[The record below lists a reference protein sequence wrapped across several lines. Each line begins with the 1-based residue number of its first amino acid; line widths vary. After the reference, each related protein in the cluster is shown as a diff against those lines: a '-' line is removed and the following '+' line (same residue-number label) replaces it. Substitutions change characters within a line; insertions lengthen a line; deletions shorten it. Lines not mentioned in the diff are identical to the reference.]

1 MIKEERF
8 KSILAILVVP
18 VLILAIVGFC
28 MARTRDEEVKTGR
41 IVGAEE
47 GGTNMGTTLA
57 ERGYVLYQ
65 PLHPGIKA
73 LYEQEILK
81 SVQGGGS
88 DEETS
93 DFQEDMSLIPFDQ
106 IESGNYLEQNPLTV
120 QESSVNRECLMKR
133 DLSFD
138 PKQGKFTSTE
148 EISRIE
154 AAGFEG
160 FGKQLDKAAKL
171 IQCSI
176 KYDNQGEEMIEIEP
190 VYYFCCQGVRFS
202 LRKQSDE
209 SFQIW
214 LHFNF
219 SSCYAPAKYQEF
231 VKDVAAG
238 GEYFLCASTVG
249 GEIETLTFCKDDTV
263 SLFSD
268 REYTDLSKMVDDRRI
283 VFMFRDGKLI
293 DYYMIV
299 QGGELVLDDSDK
311 NLIDKYAKGI
321 GKGYPDKVSMKFS
334 RYGVFRIYRPGM

>member
-1 MIKEERF
+1 M
-8 KSILAILVVP
+8 
-18 VLILAIVGFC
+18 
-28 MARTRDEEVKTGR
+28 GR
-41 IVGAEE
+41 E
-47 GGTNMGTTLA
+47 
-57 ERGYVLYQ
+57 
-65 PLHPGIKA
+65 
-73 LYEQEILK
+73 
-81 SVQGGGS
+81 
-88 DEETS
+88 
-93 DFQEDMSLIPFDQ
+93 
-106 IESGNYLEQNPLTV
+106 
-120 QESSVNRECLMKR
+120 
-133 DLSFD
+133 LSYD

-176 KYDNQGEEMIEIEP
+176 KYDNQREDMIEP

-202 LRKQSDE
+202 LRKQSNE
-209 SFQIW
+209 SFQIS

-231 VKDVAAG
+231 VKDVVAG

-263 SLFSD
+263 SLLSD

-293 DYYMIV
+293 DYYMTV

-321 GKGYPDKVSMKFS
+321 GKGYPDKVSMTFS
-334 RYGVFRIYRPGM
+334 RYGIFHIYCPGM

>member
-8 KSILAILVVP
+8 KSILAIFLVP

-28 MARTRDEEVKTGR
+28 RARDKEVMTGR
-41 IVGAEE
+41 VVGAESN
-47 GGTNMGTTLA
+47 GTNIGTTLA

-65 PLHPGIKA
+65 PMHPGIKA
-73 LYEQEILK
+73 LYEQGILE

-88 DEETS
+88 DEEAF
-93 DFQEDMSLIPFDQ
+93 DFQEDMSLLNFDQ
-106 IESGNYLEQNPLTV
+106 IESGDYLEQNPLTV
-120 QESSVNRECLMKR
+120 QESSVTLECFMGRE
-133 DLSFD
+133 LSYD

-176 KYDNQGEEMIEIEP
+176 KYDNQREDMIEP

-202 LRKQSDE
+202 LRKQSNE
-209 SFQIW
+209 SFQIS

-231 VKDVAAG
+231 VKDVVAG

-263 SLFSD
+263 SLLSD

-293 DYYMIV
+293 DYYMTV

-321 GKGYPDKVSMKFS
+321 GKGYPDKVSMTFS
-334 RYGVFRIYRPGM
+334 RYGIFHIYCPGM

>member
-8 KSILAILVVP
+8 KSILAIFLVP

-28 MARTRDEEVKTGR
+28 RARDKEVMTGR
-41 IVGAEE
+41 VVGAESN
-47 GGTNMGTTLA
+47 GTNIGTTLA

-65 PLHPGIKA
+65 PMHPGIKA
-73 LYEQEILK
+73 LYEQGILE

-88 DEETS
+88 DEEAF
-93 DFQEDMSLIPFDQ
+93 DFQEDMSLLNFDQ
-106 IESGNYLEQNPLTV
+106 IESGDYLEQNPLTV
-120 QESSVNRECLMKR
+120 QESSVTLECLMGR
-133 DLSFD
+133 ELSYD

-160 FGKQLDKAAKL
+160 FEKQLDKAAKL

-176 KYDNQGEEMIEIEP
+176 KYDNQREDMIEP

-202 LRKQSDE
+202 LRKQSNE
-209 SFQIW
+209 SFQIS

-231 VKDVAAG
+231 VKDVVAG

-263 SLFSD
+263 SLLSD
-268 REYTDLSKMVDDRRI
+268 REHTDLSKMVDDRRI

-293 DYYMIV
+293 DYYMTV

-321 GKGYPDKVSMKFS
+321 GKGYPDKVSMTFS
-334 RYGVFRIYRPGM
+334 RYGIFHIYCPGM

>member
-8 KSILAILVVP
+8 KSILAILLVP

-28 MARTRDEEVKTGR
+28 MARAGDKEVMTGR

-65 PLHPGIKA
+65 PMHPGIKA
-73 LYEQEILK
+73 LYEQEILE

-88 DEETS
+88 DEETFDS
-93 DFQEDMSLIPFDQ
+93 QEDMSLLNFDQ
-106 IESGNYLEQNPLTV
+106 IESGDYLEQNPLTV
-120 QESSVNRECLMKR
+120 QESSVLMECLMGR
-133 DLSFD
+133 ELSYD
-138 PKQGKFTSTE
+138 PKEGKFTSTE

-154 AAGFEG
+154 TAGFEG

-176 KYDNQGEEMIEIEP
+176 KYDNQGEEMIEP

-202 LRKQSDE
+202 LRKQSDK
-209 SFQIW
+209 SFQIS

-231 VKDVAAG
+231 VKDVVAG

-263 SLFSD
+263 SILSD
-268 REYTDLSKMVDDRRI
+268 REDTDLSKMVDDRRI

-321 GKGYPDKVSMKFS
+321 GKGYPDKVSMTFS
-334 RYGVFRIYRPGM
+334 RYGIFHIYRPGM

>member
-8 KSILAILVVP
+8 KSILAILLVP

-28 MARTRDEEVKTGR
+28 MARAGDKEVMTGR

-65 PLHPGIKA
+65 PMHPGIKA
-73 LYEQEILK
+73 LYEQEILE

-88 DEETS
+88 DEETF
-93 DFQEDMSLIPFDQ
+93 DFQEDMSLLNFDQ
-106 IESGNYLEQNPLTV
+106 IESGDYLEQNPLTV
-120 QESSVNRECLMKR
+120 QESSVLMECLMGR
-133 DLSFD
+133 ELSYD
-138 PKQGKFTSTE
+138 PKEGKFTSTE

-176 KYDNQGEEMIEIEP
+176 KYDNQGEEMIEP

-202 LRKQSDE
+202 LRKQSDK
-209 SFQIW
+209 SFQIS

-231 VKDVAAG
+231 VKDVVAG

-263 SLFSD
+263 SILSD
-268 REYTDLSKMVDDRRI
+268 REDTDLSKMVDDRRI

-321 GKGYPDKVSMKFS
+321 GKGYPDKVSMTFS
-334 RYGVFRIYRPGM
+334 RYGIFHIYRPGM

>member
-8 KSILAILVVP
+8 KSILAILLVP

-28 MARTRDEEVKTGR
+28 RAGDKDEVMTGS
-41 IVGAEE
+41 VCEAMS
-47 GGTNMGTTLA
+47 GGTDIGTTLA

-65 PLHPGIKA
+65 LMHPGIKA
-73 LYEQEILK
+73 LYEQEILE
-81 SVQGGGS
+81 SRSRPEGGS
-88 DEETS
+88 DEETF
-93 DFQEDMSLIPFDQ
+93 DFQEAQLNFDQ
-106 IESGNYLEQNPLTV
+106 IESGDYLEQNPLTV
-120 QESSVNRECLMKR
+120 QESSVIMECLMGR
-133 DLSFD
+133 ELSYD
-138 PKQGKFTSTE
+138 PKEGKFTSTE

-154 AAGFEG
+154 AAGFES

-176 KYDNQGEEMIEIEP
+176 KYDNQGEEMIEP

-202 LRKQSDE
+202 LRKQSDK
-209 SFQIW
+209 SFQIS

-231 VKDVAAG
+231 VKDVVAG

-263 SLFSD
+263 SILSD
-268 REYTDLSKMVDDRRI
+268 REDTDLSKMVDDRRI

-321 GKGYPDKVSMKFS
+321 GKGYPDKVSMTFS
-334 RYGVFRIYRPGM
+334 RYGIFHIYRPGM

>member
-8 KSILAILVVP
+8 KSILAILLVP

-28 MARTRDEEVKTGR
+28 MARAGDKEVMTGR

-65 PLHPGIKA
+65 PMHPGIKA
-73 LYEQEILK
+73 LYEQEILE

-88 DEETS
+88 DEETFDS
-93 DFQEDMSLIPFDQ
+93 QEDMSLLNFDQ
-106 IESGNYLEQNPLTV
+106 IENGDYLEQNPLTV
-120 QESSVNRECLMKR
+120 QESSVLMECLMGR
-133 DLSFD
+133 ELSYD
-138 PKQGKFTSTE
+138 PKEGKFTSTE

-176 KYDNQGEEMIEIEP
+176 KYDNQGEEMIEP

-202 LRKQSDE
+202 LRKQSDK
-209 SFQIW
+209 SFQIS

-219 SSCYAPAKYQEF
+219 SSCYAPAKYQKF
-231 VKDVAAG
+231 VKDVVAG

-263 SLFSD
+263 SILSD
-268 REYTDLSKMVDDRRI
+268 REDTDLSKMVDDRRI

-321 GKGYPDKVSMKFS
+321 GKGYPDKVSMTFS
-334 RYGVFRIYRPGM
+334 RYGIFHIYRPGM